1 MVPRHGGVSQ
11 RMNKGVWRLEHRGWQ
26 GFLGRRRLLACSQR
40 GQGAQQEGRNLISLV
55 LQGDPSGRPTDFMVS
70 KEALRTEGG
79 TILELREEL
88 EEIEKI
94 LITGLRWV
102 VGE

>member
-1 MVPRHGGVSQ
+1 M
-11 RMNKGVWRLEHRGWQ
+11 
-26 GFLGRRRLLACSQR
+26 
-40 GQGAQQEGRNLISLV
+40 V